1 MTSDKNQIHLN
12 IEQHEMFETAQKRI
26 KQKRRLWQHFVIF
39 VLGCVFMYVLNKF
52 LGYGENATNSRNWYI
67 YGIIVWTF
75 LFLLHLINVFITNR
89 FLGKEWER
97 NQREKLVSIQKRKIQ
112 KIQDEVEKL
121 YVEQTSNLSQ
131 EQSN

>member
-1 MTSDKNQIHLN
+1 MTLDKNQTHLSV
-12 IEQHEMFETAQKRI
+12 EQHEMFETAQKRI

-39 VLGCVFMYVLNKF
+39 VLGCVLMYILNKF
-52 LGYGENATNSRNWYI
+52 LGYGENTTNSRNWYV

-112 KIQDEVEKL
+112 QIQDAVEKL
-121 YVEQTSNLSQ
+121 YVEQTSNDSQ

>member
-1 MTSDKNQIHLN
+1 
-12 IEQHEMFETAQKRI
+12 MFETAQKRI

-39 VLGCVFMYVLNKF
+39 VLGCVLMYILNKF
-52 LGYGENATNSRNWYI
+52 LGYGENTTNSRNWYV

-112 KIQDEVEKL
+112 QIQDAVEKL
-121 YVEQTSNLSQ
+121 YVEQTSNDSQ